1 MEEAGHE
8 EIDWFDVIEEEY
20 SHYFGEREDDEPD
33 VFDAENN
40 SYRVRK
46 FKILDCGVKLCNDHF

>member
-46 FKILDCGVKLCNDHF
+46 LKNFRLWCKIV